1 MSRIILLNKPYGVLC
16 QFRAVEGR
24 QTLKDFVAE
33 PAIHPAGRLDAD
45 SEGLIALTD
54 DGILQNR
61 ISAPE
66 HKLLKTYY
74 VQVEGIPTPEALD
87 QLRRGIVLREYVCQP
102 AQAEPV
108 EAPDW
113 LWTREPPVRFR
124 KNIPTSWLKLSI
136 SEGKNRQV
144 RHMTA
149 AVGFPTL
156 RLIRYAIG
164 DWTIDGLAPGQS
176 RTVNFEARWRTP
188 TARQRPGKS
197 PPAAARPPHRRSRS

>member
-1 MSRIILLNKPYGVLC
+1 MSRVILLNKPFGVLC

-33 PAIHPAGRLDAD
+33 PGVHPAGRLDAD
-45 SEGLIALTD
+45 SEGLVALTD
-54 DGILQNR
+54 DGVLQNR

-66 HKLLKTYY
+66 YKLVKTYFA
-74 VQVEGIPTPEALD
+74 QVEGIPTPDALD
-87 QLRRGIVLREYVCQP
+87 QLRRGVALREYLCKP
-102 AQAEPV
+102 AQAELV

-124 KNIPTSWLKLSI
+124 RNIPTSWLQLSI

-164 DWTIDGLAPGQS
+164 EWTIDGLPTGQS
-176 RTVNFEARWRTP
+176 RSIDFEPCRQAPGGGRSSGIS
-188 TARQRPGKS
+188 QRPSG
-197 PPAAARPPHRRSRS
+197 RPPHRRTGH